1 MVKLEGKTALVTG
14 GGGGIG
20 RGIVLCLAEEG
31 ADVAVVD
38 IDLPSAEA
46 VAKEASQLG
55 CRCVPM
61 KADVSRPDR
70 ITRMVESVI
79 RQFGK
84 IDILVNNAGVGAAPD
99 WEVGAPLRVE
109 DWDYVYRVNLRAY
122 YLAWQAVSPHMMERR
137 FGKIV
142 NVASVAGRVGGGPN
156 ESMWAYRMS
165 KAAVINLSQ
174 SMAVQMGPYNVN
186 VNCVCPGLI
195 WTRLWDAKLA
205 SGMKKNI
212 PAFAEM
218 ETRQIFETVVAMTT
232 PLAREQTPEDIGRA
246 VAFLVSEDA
255 KNITGQALNVDGGS
269 TLN

>member
-1 MVKLEGKTALVTG
+1 MKLEGKTALVTG

-20 RGIVLCLAEEG
+20 RGIVACLAEEG

-38 IDLPSAEA
+38 IDLAAAEA
-46 VAKEASQLG
+46 VAGEASRFG
-55 CRCVPM
+55 RRCVPM
-61 KADVSRPDR
+61 KVDVSQPEE
-70 ITRMVESVI
+70 IARMIKGVI
-79 RQFGK
+79 KDFHHL
-84 IDILVNNAGVGAAPD
+84 DILVNNAGVGAAPD
-99 WEVGAPLRVE
+99 WQVGELLRVE
-109 DWDYVYRVNLRAY
+109 DWDYVYQVNLRAY
-122 YLAWQAVSPHMMERR
+122 YLVWQAVSPHMIERR
-137 FGKIV
+137 SGKIV
-142 NVASVAGRVGGGPN
+142 NVASVAGRTGGGPN
-156 ESMWAYRMS
+156 ESMWAYRTT

-174 SMAVQMGPYNVN
+174 SMATQMGPHNVN

-195 WTRLWDAKLA
+195 WTKLWDTKLA
-205 SGMKKNI
+205 AGMKKNI

-269 TLN
+269 TLS